1 MWLWDDSFIDG
12 ERRTAFASCLKE
24 ADAFASGRKDADVP
38 ASGPKEKACGEF
50 NAACDADDCSPD
62 TVLEMYHYTNG
73 TFLELNGFLEDAI
86 YEFKEAVNISPADG
100 FYRYTLGVALLKNGQ
115 YNEAYKELTE
125 ALKLDP
131 DNFEAR
137 CALADVHSEIGRSLE
152 MEGRIEAA
160 AEEFR
165 EAISMDPEYPDYY
178 ASLGRVLLAI
188 SKSPVPVVGIV
199 SRDALTDAIWHLRS
213 ALRLDP
219 NCMDARLTLGMA
231 LTLKG
236 SGHALDEGITML
248 SSVLQSDPFN
258 DEARSCLDYAR
269 TIKSRAINCS

>member
-1 MWLWDDSFIDG
+1 MWLWENSFIDC
-12 ERRTAFASCLKE
+12 ERGTAFASC
-24 ADAFASGRKDADVP
+24 
-38 ASGPKEKACGEF
+38 PKEEACGDL
-50 NAACDADDCSPD
+50 NAACDADDCDPD

-86 YEFKEAVNISPADG
+86 YEFREAVSICPTDG

-125 ALKLDP
+125 ALRLDP

-137 CALADVHSEIGRSLE
+137 CALADVHGEMGRNLE
-152 MEGRIEAA
+152 LEGRIGAA

-165 EAISMDPEYPDYY
+165 VAISMDPEYPDYY
-178 ASLGRVLLAI
+178 ACLGRVLLEIGKNPALVAGAI
-188 SKSPVPVVGIV
+188 G
-199 SRDALTDAIWHLRS
+199 RETFAEAIRHLRS

-219 NCMDARLTLGMA
+219 DCTDARLNLGRA
-231 LTLKG
+231 LTMDG
-236 SGHALDEGITML
+236 SGRALDEGISML
-248 SSVLQSDPFN
+248 SSVLQADPFN

-269 TIKSRAINCS
+269 KIKGRAINYS

>member
-1 MWLWDDSFIDG
+1 MWLRFESFIDG
-12 ERRTAFASCLKE
+12 DGRT
-24 ADAFASGRKDADVP
+24 AFASGRK
-38 ASGPKEKACGEF
+38 EKACGEI
-50 NAACDADDCSPD
+50 NAACDVDDCGPD

-86 YEFKEAVNISPADG
+86 YEFREAVSICPTDG

-125 ALKLDP
+125 ALRLDP

-137 CALADVHSEIGRSLE
+137 CALADVHGEIGRNLE
-152 MEGRIEAA
+152 LEGRIEAA

-165 EAISMDPEYPDYY
+165 EAIAMDPEYPDYY
-178 ASLGRVLLAI
+178 ASLGRVLLEIGKESATIAGATCREAFAEAI
-188 SKSPVPVVGIV
+188 
-199 SRDALTDAIWHLRS
+199 RHLRS

-219 NCMDARLTLGMA
+219 NCMDARLNLGMA
-231 LTLKG
+231 LTMYG
-236 SGHALDEGITML
+236 SGRALDEGIMML
-248 SSVLQSDPFN
+248 SSVMQADPYN

-269 TIKSRAINCS
+269 KIKSRAINCS

>member
-1 MWLWDDSFIDG
+1 MWMWDDSFIEC
-12 ERRTAFASCLKE
+12 ERRTASASGLKE
-24 ADAFASGRKDADVP
+24 ADASASGL
-38 ASGPKEKACGEF
+38 KEAACGTL
-50 NAACDADDCSPD
+50 NAGYEADDCDPD

-86 YEFKEAVNISPADG
+86 YEFREAASIRPADG

-125 ALKLDP
+125 ALRLDP

-137 CALADVHSEIGRSLE
+137 CALADVHGEIGRNLE

-165 EAISMDPEYPDYY
+165 EAITMDPEYPDYH
-178 ASLGRVLLAI
+178 ACLGRVLLEMGKRPA
-188 SKSPVPVVGIV
+188 STAGE
-199 SRDALTDAIWHLRS
+199 DAFSEAVRHLRS
-213 ALRLDP
+213 ALQLDP
-219 NCMDARLTLGMA
+219 DCMDARLSLGRA
-231 LTLKG
+231 LTMEG
-236 SGHALDEGITML
+236 SGWALDEGIIML
-248 SSVLQSDPFN
+248 STVIQNDPFN

-269 TIKSRAINCS
+269 KIKGRAINCS

>member
-1 MWLWDDSFIDG
+1 MS
-12 ERRTAFASCLKE
+12 ASGLKE
-24 ADAFASGRKDADVP
+24 
-38 ASGPKEKACGEF
+38 EACGTL
-50 NAACDADDCSPD
+50 NAMCEADDCDPD

-86 YEFKEAVNISPADG
+86 YEFREASSIRPADG

-125 ALKLDP
+125 ALRLDP

-152 MEGRIEAA
+152 LEGRIEAA

-165 EAISMDPEYPDYY
+165 EAISMDPEYPDYHAY
-178 ASLGRVLLAI
+178 LGRVLLKIGMDSASVAGPAGREAFSEAI
-188 SKSPVPVVGIV
+188 
-199 SRDALTDAIWHLRS
+199 RHLRS

-219 NCMDARLTLGMA
+219 DCMDARMNLGRA
-231 LTLKG
+231 LTMEG
-236 SGHALDEGITML
+236 SGRALEEGITML
-248 SSVLQSDPFN
+248 SSVLQADPFN
-258 DEARSCLDYAR
+258 DEVRFCLDYAR
-269 TIKSRAINCS
+269 KVKVPAINCS